1 MHEQPPQSE
10 SDTLPPVARA
20 GRYYFAAFVFY
31 LLLVVYGSL
40 VPLKFRDLPADAAWR
55 VFTHAFSRGV
65 SGAYLSRSD
74 VVANFLLF
82 VPLAFLGMGLL
93 TRGGRARWHV
103 LWALPLLPTLT
114 AIGAGIEY
122 LQVYVPARNPSPRDV
137 AMQACGSLLGA
148 ILWALAG
155 RPFTRYVHGLAH
167 HTRLRRPDV
176 QVLGGYL
183 VGFFLYQLM
192 PFNLTI
198 SPAEITRKL
207 YNGQINFV
215 PFADPVGYRPYIV
228 FAKFTLLVPVGMFF
242 ALWRPGRRVWA
253 AVGYGLLYVVALEL
267 AQLLVVE
274 HFTSVTDVI
283 LGTGGCLLGGLL
295 GAMIASAR
303 GDAAAQ
309 GAGGAESAR
318 AAGDGFWGR
327 WGWEIKF
334 ALTALYVGALAL
346 LRWWPL
352 DFRTPP
358 RGLLKQAYAALRVPM
373 HHLYFQNP
381 FEAFTNIARD
391 VGWFMVV
398 GLLLRSLWPNRSRLG
413 WLGSL
418 FLACVLAGGLELGQV
433 FVSRVPDVT
442 SILLGGLGA
451 FAGILA
457 QPFLGRVFGLSPGKK
472 AAGGT

>member
-1 MHEQPPQSE
+1 MHDPPVNST
-10 SDTLPPVARA
+10 SDAPPPVARA

-55 VFTHAFSRGV
+55 VFTQAFARGV

-103 LWALPLLPTLT
+103 LWALPLLPFLT
-114 AIGAGIEY
+114 AIGAAIEY
-122 LQVYVPARNPSPRDV
+122 VQVYFPPRNPSPRDV
-137 AMQACGSLLGA
+137 AMQAGGSLLGVV
-148 ILWALAG
+148 LWALAG
-155 RPFTRYVHGLAH
+155 RAFTRYVHGLAH
-167 HTRLRRPDV
+167 YTRLRRPDV

-198 SPAEITRKL
+198 SPVEISRKL
-207 YNGQINFV
+207 YTGQINFV
-215 PFADPVGYRPYIV
+215 PFGDPVGYRPYII
-228 FAKFTLLVPVGMFF
+228 FAKFALLVPVGMFF
-242 ALWRPGRRVWA
+242 ALWRPGRRVRA

-309 GAGGAESAR
+309 DAGAGGAEPAR
-318 AAGDGFWGR
+318 AAADSFWLR
-327 WGWEIKF
+327 WGWEVKF
-334 ALTALYVGALAL
+334 ALTALYVAALAL

-352 DFRTPP
+352 DFRVPP
-358 RGLLKQAYAALRVPM
+358 RGLLKRAYAALRAPM

-391 VGWFMVV
+391 VGWFVVV

-418 FLACVLAGGLELGQV
+418 FLAGVLVSGLELGQV

-451 FAGILA
+451 FVGVLA
-457 QPFLGRVFGLSPGKK
+457 QPFLGRVFG
-472 AAGGT
+472 AGGKNA